1 MLAPGER
8 NTASERGTVDQA
20 RFDGEESFE
29 LVPGWRRFLPL
40 VSFIPD
46 RALYRKNHS

>member
-8 NTASERGTVDQA
+8 NTASARATVDQA

-46 RALYRKNHS
+46 RSLYLKNHS